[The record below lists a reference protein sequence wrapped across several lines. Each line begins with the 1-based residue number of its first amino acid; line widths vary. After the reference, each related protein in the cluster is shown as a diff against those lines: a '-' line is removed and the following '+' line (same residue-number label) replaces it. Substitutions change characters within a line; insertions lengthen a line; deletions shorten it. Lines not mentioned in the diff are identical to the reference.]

1 MRWAI
6 ALALG
11 LLSTT
16 AFAEW
21 ETFKQERGLKTDY
34 AVGAARLDASTGLML
49 VEYKRLAIQLKA
61 QGMAVMDQF
70 VAGCTA
76 STRELRVL
84 LQVRGTVMVNE
95 SNAPRVISD
104 QSFTPPKAVPLTD
117 KDAAELGAKVC
128 EVMSL

>member
-1 MRWAI
+1 MRWAV
-6 ALALG
+6 ALVLV
-11 LLSTT
+11 LLSTP

-21 ETFKQERGLKTDY
+21 ETFKQERGIKTDY
-34 AVGAARLDASTGLML
+34 VVGAARLDASTGLML

-70 VAGCTA
+70 VVGCTA

-104 QSFTPPKAVPLTD
+104 QSFAPPKEVPLTD
-117 KDAAELGAKVC
+117 KDAAELAAKVC
-128 EVMSL
+128 EVMAL

>member
-6 ALALG
+6 ALVLG
-11 LLSTT
+11 LLSPT

-21 ETFKQERGLKTDY
+21 ETFKQERGVKTDY
-34 AVGAARLDASTGLML
+34 VVGAARLDASTGLML

-70 VAGCTA
+70 VAACTA
-76 STRELRVL
+76 SSRELRMLV
-84 LQVRGTVMVNE
+84 QVRGTVMLNE

-104 QSFTPPKAVPLTD
+104 QSFTPPKEVPPTD

-128 EVMSL
+128 EVMAL